1 MTFAAR
7 FYCHSG
13 RATPSRRVSK
23 IAKPRIQHNPAGI
36 HLKSAVRC
44 PNNWCQFYQ
53 PKAGIQRLPVLAE
66 TLYCIGIALRH
77 LAHTHEDQHE
87 GQHDQRNDRKKN

>member
-36 HLKSAVRC
+36 HLKSAGRC
-44 PNNWCQFYQ
+44 PNNRCQFLYLVALFDERAQ
-53 PKAGIQRLPVLAE
+53 FLQRREMQE
-66 TLYCIGIALRH
+66 TARGLRF
-77 LAHTHEDQHE
+77 D
-87 GQHDQRNDRKKN
+87 